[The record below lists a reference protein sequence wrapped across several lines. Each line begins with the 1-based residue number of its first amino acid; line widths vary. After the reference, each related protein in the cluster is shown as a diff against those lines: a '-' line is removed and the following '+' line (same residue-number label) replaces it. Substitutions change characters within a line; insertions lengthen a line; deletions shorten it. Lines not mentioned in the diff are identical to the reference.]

1 MGLHPAI
8 ERKPI
13 DNAAPRARRVGIV
26 A

>member
-13 DNAAPRARRVGIV
+13 DNAPPRARRVGIV